1 MNRLARLGLT
11 SAALLLA
18 LSGTFTSEYASAEAA
33 LNQPVHVHF
42 TIKVQ
47 EVLTVNL
54 RGNHLDVGSNNGNIL
69 LVNDNLNTAN
79 MFALSGNTNVSVIIS
94 SQDGGIV
101 VATP

>member
-1 MNRLARLGLT
+1 MNHLAHLGLT

-18 LSGTFTSEYASAEAA
+18 LSATFTSEYASAEAT

-54 RGNHLDVGSNNGNIL
+54 RGNHLDVSSNNGNIL

-79 MFALSGNTNVSVIIS
+79 MLPLSGNTHANVVVR
-94 SQDGGIV
+94 SQDGGFV